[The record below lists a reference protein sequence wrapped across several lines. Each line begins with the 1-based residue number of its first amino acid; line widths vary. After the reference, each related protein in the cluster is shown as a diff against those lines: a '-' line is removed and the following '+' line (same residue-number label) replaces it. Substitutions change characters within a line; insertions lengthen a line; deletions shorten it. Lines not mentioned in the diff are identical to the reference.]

1 MMESKEMKQL
11 IRQGTAIVVF
21 AAAIGIMANLVNPVG
36 YVLVTKESLSLKK
49 LVTVTVKEARIKFE
63 SGAAVIVDARS
74 SREYDESHI
83 EGAINIPAQ
92 PDSASLAG
100 IREHMAELDGPKE
113 LLIYCDASCDS
124 DEVLARRIISMGYD
138 RNVYVLDEG
147 LPAWKD
153 GGNPVRK
160 TEEITGE
167 GK

>member
-1 MMESKEMKQL
+1 MTPPRRYRFPGCLLPLLLLLLMP
-11 IRQGTAIVVF
+11 A
-21 AAAIGIMANLVNPVG
+21 
-36 YVLVTKESLSLKK
+36 VL
-49 LVTVTVKEARIKFE
+49 
-63 SGAAVIVDARS
+63 
-74 SREYDESHI
+74 H
-83 EGAINIPAQ
+83 AQ

-147 LPAWKD
+147 LPAWKV

-160 TEEITGE
+160 TEETNVE
-167 GK
+167 EK